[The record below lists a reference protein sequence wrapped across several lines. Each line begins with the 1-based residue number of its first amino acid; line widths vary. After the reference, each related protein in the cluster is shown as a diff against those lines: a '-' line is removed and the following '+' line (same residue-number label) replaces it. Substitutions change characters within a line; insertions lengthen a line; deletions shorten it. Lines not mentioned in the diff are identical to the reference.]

1 MKLTKLTGTL
11 IFTLLLSAASANAE
25 LKRVELSVFGMD

>member
-1 MKLTKLTGTL
+1 MKLAKLSSAL
-11 IFTLLLSAASANAE
+11 IAAFLLAAASAHAE

>member
-1 MKLTKLTGTL
+1 MKLTTLTSTL
-11 IFTLLLSAASANAE
+11 ILTLLLSAASAHAE